1 VPWSVNTVSRP
12 KKGGAAVMEPK
23 PERGEQ
29 RRGEAGGTSNGEADL
44 LGRDPSICRWVETSS
59 ARLFGR

>member
-1 VPWSVNTVSRP
+1 
-12 KKGGAAVMEPK
+12 MEPK